1 MGLGPDHKVLVV
13 LDHGSRF
20 AKNAGNPL
28 NITLKESNTSRTVG
42 KCDKSLWTWCVEATL
57 ELHRVVFDLFSG
69 EHDAGCARLVRL
81 VLADCVGRVLQP
93 RWGTELVT
101 QQEILNSLSAIGLPS
116 TSDDS
121 DGVALSGIT
130 LAIEALSQLS
140 DAQIKGD
147 GSCAPK
153 KKEGRTKE
161 ERSNFSR
168 VPKCWET
175 PSTSSVTSESDRKVV
190 ENTGSV
196 VIFTSFAEDE
206 RLTELENEVADVINC
221 RNRII
226 KSLQDNSFSCIN
238 HVKLY
243 IINVLPNDQI
253 STATS
258 KPFRE
263 ISPTLSSC
271 IFSRPAGDQ
280 LISVI
285 HSVSINIYDL
295 VSTTISGIPMKEEA
309 QQGQSA
315 VAINYDV
322 ELLHR
327 REAHTE
333 LERLGLVTT
342 NATEDFT
349 GTLMVYAGSA
359 TYPTARLV
367 WSTPVPKG
375 RWNTFPRNRHASR
388 VTPSAVNSRPSVCL
402 SSYLLQGRNVMLEV
416 TRVAKCEGLLSNVG
430 AKLIAHTLIAHGGH
444 IYIHA
449 NDVGPHG
456 VLDCQATREK
466 MQLKKAAN
474 GRISDFV
481 ALMKESSLHLPV
493 PDKTESNEKPLSA
506 TSAVACVQPRRQLL
520 RVTRYWPLRT
530 DHCFIYNIPKRFDAL
545 FAIMRQPQ
553 LSTVDAD
560 KCKQVIHQLAALKD
574 SRERLG
580 EVTTATRLVK
590 EGSSREDQLRI
601 AFLEMARH
609 LGNYINHSEKH
620 AEASLFHVFHLFLQ
634 STGLER
640 SVKISTSD
648 VTVVDRTRMKR
659 QEPTTANFAV
669 ASASAMSSAASEV
682 RNMSRSNSPLP
693 KKPRKSMY
701 LWKPNETLNL
711 YDYLVEKEERHHR
724 AHWVDFVGR
733 VKAGNR
739 PAHLYPNL
747 DLSAAS
753 AKQD

>member
-590 EGSSREDQLRI
+590 EGSSRFVLMTLVFIILQKSYLLFVI
-601 AFLEMARH
+601 SQ
-609 LGNYINHSEKH
+609 SERTSSESPSWKWLDIW
-620 AEASLFHVFHLFLQ
+620 ETTSIIR
-634 STGLER
+634 R
-640 SVKISTSD
+640 SML
-648 VTVVDRTRMKR
+648 RMKR

>member
-1 MGLGPDHKVLVV
+1 LY
-13 LDHGSRF
+13 S
-20 AKNAGNPL
+20 
-28 NITLKESNTSRTVG
+28 E
-42 KCDKSLWTWCVEATL
+42 
-57 ELHRVVFDLFSG
+57 
-69 EHDAGCARLVRL
+69 
-81 VLADCVGRVLQP
+81 
-93 RWGTELVT
+93 
-101 QQEILNSLSAIGLPS
+101 
-116 TSDDS
+116 
-121 DGVALSGIT
+121 
-130 LAIEALSQLS
+130 
-140 DAQIKGD
+140 
-147 GSCAPK
+147 
-153 KKEGRTKE
+153 EGRTTE
-161 ERSNFSR
+161 EKSNFSR

-175 PSTSSVTSESDRKVV
+175 PTTSSIASESDRKVV

-226 KSLQDNSFSCIN
+226 KSLQDSSFSCIN

-243 IINVLPNDQI
+243 IINVLPNDQP

-263 ISPTLSSC
+263 ISPALSSC
-271 IFSRPAGDQ
+271 VFSRPAGDQ

-449 NDVGPHG
+449 NDVGPHA

-466 MQLKKAAN
+466 MELKKAAN
-474 GRISDFV
+474 GRVSDFV
-481 ALMKESSLHLPV
+481 ALMKESSLHLAV
-493 PDKTESNEKPLSA
+493 SDKTESSEKPLP
-506 TSAVACVQPRRQLL
+506 TSSVVACSQPRRQLL
-520 RVTRYWPLRT
+520 RVTRYWPLRS
-530 DHCFIYNIPKRFDAL
+530 DHCLIYNIPKRFDAL

-560 KCKQVIHQLAALKD
+560 KCKQVGAL
-574 SRERLG
+574 
-580 EVTTATRLVK
+580 
-590 EGSSREDQLRI
+590 
-601 AFLEMARH
+601 
-609 LGNYINHSEKH
+609 Y
-620 AEASLFHVFHLFLQ
+620 
-634 STGLER
+634 
-640 SVKISTSD
+640 
-648 VTVVDRTRMKR
+648 
-659 QEPTTANFAV
+659 
-669 ASASAMSSAASEV
+669 
-682 RNMSRSNSPLP
+682 
-693 KKPRKSMY
+693 
-701 LWKPNETLNL
+701 
-711 YDYLVEKEERHHR
+711 
-724 AHWVDFVGR
+724 
-733 VKAGNR
+733 
-739 PAHLYPNL
+739 
-747 DLSAAS
+747 
-753 AKQD
+753 

>member
-196 VIFTSFAEDE
+196 
-206 RLTELENEVADVINC
+206 
-221 RNRII
+221 
-226 KSLQDNSFSCIN
+226 
-238 HVKLY
+238 
-243 IINVLPNDQI
+243 
-253 STATS
+253 
-258 KPFRE
+258 
-263 ISPTLSSC
+263 
-271 IFSRPAGDQ
+271 
-280 LISVI
+280 
-285 HSVSINIYDL
+285 
-295 VSTTISGIPMKEEA
+295 EEA

-620 AEASLFHVFHLFLQ
+620 AE